1 MSKSTDGQID
11 QLVKTRWLA
20 LGLSQ
25 TDLAEIL
32 NAALEP
38 AYKDGNGSDCVDKGR
53 LMQVADALEI
63 PIDFSAGTAVRAEPE
78 QRGPSSPPFNSSHPL
93 LELRLLRAFHGLQDR
108 RTKRMLIHL
117 AEQFVMR
124 QNNRRGDAG

>member
-1 MSKSTDGQID
+1 MTGSGANGRID
-11 QLVKTRWLA
+11 QLVKARWLA

-38 AYKDGNGSDCVDKGR
+38 AHKDGNGSDYVDKGR

-63 PIDFSAGTAVRAEPE
+63 PIDFSAARAEPE
-78 QRGPSSPPFNSSHPL
+78 RESLSSHSFNSSHSL
-93 LELRLLRAFHGLQDR
+93 LELRLLRAFHELQDP
-108 RTKRMLIHL
+108 RTRRMLIHL
-117 AEQFVMR
+117 AEQFAKR
-124 QNNRRGDAG
+124 QNSRRGNAG

>member
-1 MSKSTDGQID
+1 MTGSGANGRLD
-11 QLVKTRWLA
+11 QLVKARWLA

-38 AYKDGNGSDCVDKGR
+38 AKDSSGSDYVDKGR

-63 PIDFSAGTAVRAEPE
+63 PIDFSAARAEPE
-78 QRGPSSPPFNSSHPL
+78 RESLSSHSFNSSHSL
-93 LELRLLRAFHGLQDR
+93 LELRLLRAFHELQDP

-117 AEQFVMR
+117 AEQFAKR
-124 QNNRRGDAG
+124 QNSRRGNAG